1 MNQDSAEHKKKIR
14 LDKWLKLS
22 CLFKT
27 RAAASKACD
36 AGKVKVNASRVK
48 PAQIITIGD
57 EITIKRRS
65 KYCTFTVLDIV
76 LKNVSKKDARLLY
89 KEQTIEI
96 PEENKQLYQL
106 LQEWDQ
112 QGKRKFKGRPTK
124 KERRNLDKLKDDF

>member
-1 MNQDSAEHKKKIR
+1 MNQDSVENKKKIR

-27 RAAASKACD
+27 RAAAAKACE
-36 AGKVKVNASRVK
+36 AGKVKVNSSRVK
-48 PAQIITIGD
+48 SAQIITIGD

-65 KYCTFTVLDIV
+65 KYCTFEVLDIV
-76 LKNVSKKDARLLY
+76 QKNVSKKDARLLY

-96 PEENKQLYQL
+96 PEENKRLYQL
-106 LQEWDQ
+106 LQEWDK

-124 KERRNLDKLKDDF
+124 KERRELDRFKDDF